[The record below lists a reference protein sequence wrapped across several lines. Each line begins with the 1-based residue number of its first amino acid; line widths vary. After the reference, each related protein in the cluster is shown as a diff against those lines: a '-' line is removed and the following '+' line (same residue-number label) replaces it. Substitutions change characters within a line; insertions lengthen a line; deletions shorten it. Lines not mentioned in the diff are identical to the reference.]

1 MSMGNASCSQ
11 NSQLVAPMDGEES
24 AGVEGQPIIQ
34 EAGRVLRAEA
44 GVQVTTSPLP
54 GSGALN
60 KPVTPSESPV
70 SSVSRPSAGAGK
82 ALSKGGALVHWDVQ
96 SLPRGAPSPDD
107 PGVRWGQKW
116 AET

>member
-1 MSMGNASCSQ
+1 MGDASCSQ
-11 NSQLVAPMDGEES
+11 NSQLVEPRDGEES
-24 AGVEGQPIIQ
+24 AGVDGQPIIQ
-34 EAGRVLRAEA
+34 EAGRVLGAET
-44 GVQVTTSPLP
+44 GVPVTTSPLP

-82 ALSKGGALVHWDVQ
+82 ALSKVGAVVRWDVQ
-96 SLPRGAPSPDD
+96 SWPWGAPSPDD
-107 PGVRWGQKW
+107 PGVRQGQKW

>member
-1 MSMGNASCSQ
+1 MGNASCSQ
-11 NSQLVAPMDGEES
+11 NSQLVEPRDGEES
-24 AGVEGQPIIQ
+24 AGVDGQLIMQ
-34 EAGRVLRAEA
+34 EAGRVLGAEA
-44 GVQVTTSPLP
+44 GIQVTTSP

-82 ALSKGGALVHWDVQ
+82 ALSKGRALVRWDVQ
-96 SLPRGAPSPDD
+96 SWPWGASSPDG